1 MILPFRWSSRPGD
14 GEMTEQ
20 PTPQNHEQLSAG
32 LYLKRYWRI
41 DEVAGYF
48 AVSERTI
55 YRLVDDGDLQAI
67 RIRGCRRV
75 SQEEIKRFEERLA
88 EEEPF

>member
-1 MILPFRWSSRPGD
+1 M
-14 GEMTEQ
+14 
-20 PTPQNHEQLSAG
+20 H
-32 LYLKRYWRI
+32 LKRYWRI

-67 RIRGCRRV
+67 RIRSCRRV

-88 EEEPF
+88 EQEPF

>member
-1 MILPFRWSSRPGD
+1 MIPHVGGVPVLGD

-20 PTPQNHEQLSAG
+20 PTPQNQQQITAG
-32 LYLKRYWRI
+32 LHLKRYLRI
-41 DEVAGYF
+41 DEVADYF
-48 AVSERTI
+48 AVSDRTI

-67 RIRGCRRV
+67 RIRSCRRV

-88 EEEPF
+88 DEAPF

>member
-1 MILPFRWSSRPGD
+1 VIPHVGGVPVLDD

-20 PTPQNHEQLSAG
+20 PTPRNSEQVTAG
-32 LYLKRYWRI
+32 LHPKRYWRI

-48 AVSERTI
+48 AVSERTV

-67 RIRGCRRV
+67 RIRSCRRV
-75 SQEEIKRFEERLA
+75 SQEEIRRFEERLA
-88 EEEPF
+88 DEEPF

>member
-1 MILPFRWSSRPGD
+1 MILHSGGVPVRAMA
-14 GEMTEQ
+14 EMAEQ
-20 PTPQNHEQLSAG
+20 TTPQNQQQMTAG

-55 YRLVDDGDLQAI
+55 YRLLDDGDLQAI

-75 SQEEIKRFEERLA
+75 SLEETRRFEERLA
-88 EEEPF
+88 DEEPF

>member
-1 MILPFRWSSRPGD
+1 VIPHVGGVPVLGD

-20 PTPQNHEQLSAG
+20 TTSQNLQQITAG
-32 LYLKRYWRI
+32 LHLKRYWRI

-75 SQEEIKRFEERLA
+75 SLEEIRRFEERLA

>member
-1 MILPFRWSSRPGD
+1 MIPPSRKRSCPGD
-14 GEMTEQ
+14 GEIAEQ
-20 PTPQNHEQLSAG
+20 TTPQNQQQMTAG

-55 YRLVDDGDLQAI
+55 YRLVDDGDLHAI

-75 SQEEIKRFEERLA
+75 SLEEIKKFEERLA
-88 EEEPF
+88 EEAPF

>member
-1 MILPFRWSSRPGD
+1 VILPFLRNSRPVD

-20 PTPQNHEQLSAG
+20 ATPQNSEQVTAG

-41 DEVAGYF
+41 DEVADYF

>member
-1 MILPFRWSSRPGD
+1 VILHVGGVPVLGD

-20 PTPQNHEQLSAG
+20 PTPQNSEQATAG
-32 LYLKRYWRI
+32 LHLKRYWRI

-67 RIRGCRRV
+67 RIWSCRRV
-75 SQEEIKRFEERLA
+75 SQEEIRRFEERLA
-88 EEEPF
+88 EQEPF

>member
-1 MILPFRWSSRPGD
+1 
-14 GEMTEQ
+14 MTEQ
-20 PTPQNHEQLSAG
+20 TTPQNQQRITPG
-32 LYLKRYWRI
+32 LHLKRYWRI

-67 RIRGCRRV
+67 RIRSCRRV

-88 EEEPF
+88 EQEPF

>member
-1 MILPFRWSSRPGD
+1 
-14 GEMTEQ
+14 MTGQ
-20 PTPQNHEQLSAG
+20 TTPQNHQQVTAG

-48 AVSERTI
+48 AVSDRTV
-55 YRLVDDGDLQAI
+55 YRLLDDGDLQAI

-75 SQEEIKRFEERLA
+75 SLEEIRRFEERLA
-88 EEEPF
+88 EEELF

>member
-1 MILPFRWSSRPGD
+1 VILHVGGVPVLDDS
-14 GEMTEQ
+14 EMTEQ
-20 PTPQNHEQLSAG
+20 PIPQNHQQTTAG
-32 LYLKRYWRI
+32 LHLKRYWRI

-75 SQEEIKRFEERLA
+75 LVEEIGRFEERLT